1 MQMTLETL
9 GQLERRLHV
18 AVPIEQIEGEVQKR
32 LARLAKTVKVAGF
45 RPGKVPL
52 KMVAQQYGPQVRS
65 DVITDTVQTSLND
78 AIRAQNLRV
87 AGYPRI
93 EPKQAAADDQFEFSA
108 VFEVYP
114 EITLGELSGVKITR
128 PVAEVAAVDV
138 EHTLDILRKQNVRFD
153 PVQRPAQKDDR
164 AMVDFSGKIDGVE
177 FAGGQAK
184 DFAIVLGGGRML
196 PAFDAALT
204 GMAAGEAKNFTLVFP
219 ADYHG
224 AEVAGKTAEF
234 ALTVN
239 SVAAPSL
246 PEVDAEF
253 ARKFGIASGSVDELR
268 TEITANL
275 TLELKRKIEGA
286 LKQQVMQALRSSSQ
300 LGVPKSLVELEA
312 ENLWRRTAEEMKQR
326 GARESDLPTSYDIFR
341 PQAEE
346 RVALGLILNEI
357 VRVNQLH
364 PKPEQIRALVAEA
377 AQSYEQPDAVI
388 RWHYEKPERLNDFET
403 AAVEHNVID
412 WALGRAQVED
422 QATTFSA
429 LMEPESA
436 SPGAIETAETTQT
449 TQTTHEKAEP

>member
-18 AVPIEQIEGEVQKR
+18 AVPIDQIEGEVQKR

-93 EPKQAAADDQFEFSA
+93 EPKQAAAEDQFEFSA

-114 EITLGELSGVKITR
+114 EITLGDLSGIKVLR
-128 PVAEVAAVDV
+128 PVAEVAAADVD
-138 EHTLDILRKQNVRFD
+138 HTLEILRKQNTRYELVE
-153 PVQRPAQKDDR
+153 RPARSEDR
-164 AMVDFSGKIDGVE
+164 ALVDFSGKIDGVE
-177 FAGGQAK
+177 FPGGQAK
-184 DFAIVLGGGRML
+184 EFAIVLGAGRML
-196 PAFDAALT
+196 PEFDAALG
-204 GMAAGEAKNFTLVFP
+204 GMAAGETKTFDLVFP
-219 ADYHG
+219 PDYHG
-224 AEVAGKTAEF
+224 REVAGKIAAF
-234 ALTVN
+234 SLTVN
-239 SVAAPSL
+239 SVAGPIL
-246 PEVDAEF
+246 PEIDDEF
-253 ARKFGIASGSVDELR
+253 ARKFGIVSGSVDELR
-268 TEITANL
+268 TEVTGNL
-275 TLELKRKIEGA
+275 TLELRRKIEAA
-286 LKQQVMQALRSSSQ
+286 LKQQVMQALRSTSQ
-300 LGVPKSLVELEA
+300 LVVPRSLVELEA

-326 GARESDLPTSYDIFR
+326 GARDADMPTSADIFR

-346 RVALGLILNEI
+346 RVAFGLILNEI
-357 VRVNQLH
+357 VRVNQLQ

-377 AQSYEQPDAVI
+377 AQSYEQPEAVV

-403 AAVEHNVID
+403 AAVERNVIE

-436 SPGAIETAETTQT
+436 SAGVSDVTEPTQPT
-449 TQTTHEKAEP
+449 EPK

>member
-65 DVITDTVQTSLND
+65 DVITDTVQSSLND

-93 EPKQAAADDQFEFSA
+93 EPKQAAAEDQFEFSA

-114 EITLGELSGVKITR
+114 EITLGDLSGVKVMR
-128 PVAEVAAVDV
+128 PVAAVAAADV
-138 EHTLDILRKQNVRFD
+138 EHTLDILRKQNVRYEL
-153 PVQRPAQKDDR
+153 VERSARSEDR
-164 AMVDFSGKIDGVE
+164 VMVDFSGRIDGVE
-177 FAGGQAK
+177 FPGGQAK

-196 PAFDAALT
+196 PEFDAALV
-204 GMAAGEAKNFTLVFP
+204 GMAAGETKTFDLVFP
-219 ADYHG
+219 PEYHG
-224 AEVAGKTAEF
+224 REVAGKTAKF
-234 ALTVN
+234 SLTVN
-239 SVAAPSL
+239 AVAEPIL
-246 PEVDAEF
+246 PELDAEF

-268 TEITANL
+268 TEVTGNL
-275 TLELKRKIEGA
+275 TLEVKRKIEAA
-286 LKQQVMQALRSSSQ
+286 LKQQVMQALRSTSK
-300 LGVPKSLVELEA
+300 LVVPKSLVEMEA

-326 GARESDLPTSYDIFR
+326 GARDTDLPATAEIFR

-346 RVALGLILNEI
+346 RVAFGLILNEI
-357 VRVNQLH
+357 VRVNQLE
-364 PKPEQIRALVAEA
+364 PKPEQVRALVAEA
-377 AQSYEQPDAVI
+377 AQSYEQPDAVV

-403 AAVEHNVID
+403 AAVEHNVIE

-429 LMEPESA
+429 LMEPEPA
-436 SPGAIETAETTQT
+436 PTGDNEAT
-449 TQTTHEKAEP
+449 EPTYATPDRADP